1 MQDFYAKK
9 PNFQTAGK
17 QLAMVRAQDVAR
29 VFVPNGQQILLKGLD
44 RITVNKEPAE
54 TVMKDI
60 AGQPPEGVRRGGE
73 AGEGRRGLNERVDR
87 ELSSQEQ

>member
-1 MQDFYAKK
+1 
-9 PNFQTAGK
+9 
-17 QLAMVRAQDVAR
+17 MVRGQDVAR

-60 AGQPPEGVRRGGE
+60 AAALQKECDAVAKQVRAVEG
-73 AGEGRRGLNERVDR
+73 
-87 ELSSQEQ
+87 